1 MNKFIIGD
9 LIYLPQG
16 SCVYRDTNKLLGC
29 TVDSPVV
36 ATYLGKERDDS
47 HVHKIEVYGSD
58 LYVTDLDIE
67 SLNFARKNV
76 YKTNT
81 VN

>member
-29 TVDSPVV
+29 TVNSPVV
-36 ATYLGKERDDS
+36 ATYLGSEQDGYI
-47 HVHKIEVYGSD
+47 HKIEVYGSD
-58 LYVTDLDIE
+58 LYVSDNEIE
-67 SLNFARKNV
+67 TLNFARKDV

-81 VN
+81 AN